1 MMHSQRS
8 ESEKIKLIEKGK
20 QIGINDIIKS
30 NKIICNSLKP

>member
-1 MMHSQRS
+1 MIFIQRS
-8 ESEKIKLIEKGK
+8 ESEKIKLTEKGK